1 MPGVH
6 VSRVPALALASVD
19 WRVALFA
26 ALIAAAAGLTALQ
39 TLAYARDCTG
49 NKRLGWL
56 LLTGASAAAGIWAT
70 HFLTIRAYQWPVQVS
85 YDPTVVGAAFLVAI
99 TAATCGF
106 AIASTGDR
114 MHAVAGGAV
123 VGMGLVLTHVA
134 GMNAL
139 SLPAAMHR
147 TPLLAVP
154 VHVLAVALCSTALA
168 AHRELSGRRALWAAT
183 GLLTFATCA
192 LHFVAV
198 GGLTVTPDPSMPVSA
213 FSIDGSTLSILV
225 ACVTAFIMLAGR
237 TATLMAALSS
247 RDVEID
253 LRQRHQAL
261 QQREAELSR
270 QNVLFDVALSSL
282 PHGLCIVD
290 ADRRLVVCNKR
301 YADMYGIP
309 GELTKPGTPMSTIV
323 DHRIAAGIYAHP
335 DAQAYRDELL
345 GPVTKATVKTHH
357 LSGGRYVL
365 VSRRPMPEGGWIAVH
380 EDITER
386 RRLQETEREAKETL
400 AAIFDAVP
408 EAIVCVAADRRVM
421 LWSRGAE
428 LIFGYTAEETV
439 GQPFKLVPPD
449 GKAEFDEVF
458 ERALAGE
465 TLRDVRAVRWRKDG
479 SLVDIS
485 FSSAALRDRDGTV
498 RGIVYALDDL
508 TEWEQ
513 LAARLEAQNELLKQ
527 REEKLK
533 TQNEQLDTALARM
546 VQGLAMFDA
555 EERLILANARYAELF
570 GLSTEQ
576 VKPGTTLGEIVALR
590 CANGFYPG
598 MSVDEVLRGMRER
611 NGGKAPTHLVRKS
624 ADGRVLSV
632 SVQPRADGGWVTT
645 LHDISE
651 QESLKGRLQEQN
663 EQLDA
668 ALNNMSQGL
677 AMFDAEQR
685 LVVSNRRFAEMYGLA
700 PVQTVP
706 GITVRQII
714 EAQFASGLYEAAAD
728 VDQMVAQFGRQPV
741 ETHRL
746 ADGRVINVTYQRT
759 ANGGYVVTHKEA
771 GARERLNAQ
780 LEQQHRLLK
789 EHEKTLQARNNQLD
803 ATINNM
809 PQGLAMFDAE
819 QRLIVC
825 NKLYAEMYGL
835 TPEQVK
841 PGTTVREIF
850 DYRMANGFYHV
861 KDTEQFVD
869 SWASSFGKRSSRI
882 QELADGRIVSV
893 SRSQTAD
900 GGRVVTHEDITERQ
914 KLNAQLGHQHQ
925 LLKAQ
930 EERLRA
936 QNVQLDAALNNM
948 VQGLA
953 MFDAE
958 HRVVIA
964 NNRYAE
970 LYNLTPDDVKPG
982 TLLRDIVARRIALG
996 QLPGRSADEILQSMI
1011 NRVSGKAS
1019 QYTTRLHDG
1028 RYIVVSA
1035 KPHGRRLHRHHPS
1048 GHHRAAPLRGQDRAH
1063 GAARCV
1069 DRVAQS
1075 RPVQRAA
1082 GARPGAGQAWR
1093 GRRRPSARP
1102 RPLQARQRH
1111 PGPSCRRQAAEG
1123 RHGASAHA
1131 GARDGYRRPHGRRRV
1146 RHCAGSDRA
1155 PGGRRRAG
1163 APRHRRREPA
1173 LRDRRPPSHHRRQ
1186 RRHRRGADG
1195 RRLHRPADA

>member
-1 MPGVH
+1 
-6 VSRVPALALASVD
+6 
-19 WRVALFA
+19 
-26 ALIAAAAGLTALQ
+26 
-39 TLAYARDCTG
+39 
-49 NKRLGWL
+49 
-56 LLTGASAAAGIWAT
+56 
-70 HFLTIRAYQWPVQVS
+70 
-85 YDPTVVGAAFLVAI
+85 
-99 TAATCGF
+99 
-106 AIASTGDR
+106 

-154 VHVLAVALCSTALA
+154 VHVLAVALCSTALV
-168 AHRELSGRRALWAAT
+168 AHRELSGRHALWAAT

-247 RDVEID
+247 RDAEID
-253 LRQRHQAL
+253 LRRRHQAL

-290 ADRRLVVCNKR
+290 ADRCLVVCNKR

-309 GELTKPGTPMSTIV
+309 AELTKPGTPMSAIV

-485 FSSAALRDRDGTV
+485 FSSAAMRGRDGTV

-533 TQNEQLDTALARM
+533 TQNEQLDTALACM

-570 GLSTEQ
+570 GLAPEE
-576 VKPGTTLGEIVALR
+576 VKPGTTLSEIVR
-590 CANGFYPG
+590 CA
-598 MSVDEVLRGMRER
+598 
-611 NGGKAPTHLVRKS
+611 A
-624 ADGRVLSV
+624 
-632 SVQPRADGGWVTT
+632 PRAST
-645 LHDISE
+645 
-651 QESLKGRLQEQN
+651 
-663 EQLDA
+663 
-668 ALNNMSQGL
+668 
-677 AMFDAEQR
+677 
-685 LVVSNRRFAEMYGLA
+685 
-700 PVQTVP
+700 PV
-706 GITVRQII
+706 
-714 EAQFASGLYEAAAD
+714 
-728 VDQMVAQFGRQPV
+728 
-741 ETHRL
+741 
-746 ADGRVINVTYQRT
+746 
-759 ANGGYVVTHKEA
+759 
-771 GARERLNAQ
+771 
-780 LEQQHRLLK
+780 
-789 EHEKTLQARNNQLD
+789 
-803 ATINNM
+803 
-809 PQGLAMFDAE
+809 
-819 QRLIVC
+819 
-825 NKLYAEMYGL
+825 
-835 TPEQVK
+835 
-841 PGTTVREIF
+841 
-850 DYRMANGFYHV
+850 
-861 KDTEQFVD
+861 
-869 SWASSFGKRSSRI
+869 
-882 QELADGRIVSV
+882 
-893 SRSQTAD
+893 
-900 GGRVVTHEDITERQ
+900 
-914 KLNAQLGHQHQ
+914 
-925 LLKAQ
+925 
-930 EERLRA
+930 
-936 QNVQLDAALNNM
+936 
-948 VQGLA
+948 
-953 MFDAE
+953 
-958 HRVVIA
+958 
-964 NNRYAE
+964 
-970 LYNLTPDDVKPG
+970 
-982 TLLRDIVARRIALG
+982 
-996 QLPGRSADEILQSMI
+996 
-1011 NRVSGKAS
+1011 
-1019 QYTTRLHDG
+1019 
-1028 RYIVVSA
+1028 
-1035 KPHGRRLHRHHPS
+1035 
-1048 GHHRAAPLRGQDRAH
+1048 
-1063 GAARCV
+1063 
-1069 DRVAQS
+1069 
-1075 RPVQRAA
+1075 
-1082 GARPGAGQAWR
+1082 
-1093 GRRRPSARP
+1093 
-1102 RPLQARQRH
+1102 
-1111 PGPSCRRQAAEG
+1111 
-1123 RHGASAHA
+1123 
-1131 GARDGYRRPHGRRRV
+1131 
-1146 RHCAGSDRA
+1146 
-1155 PGGRRRAG
+1155 
-1163 APRHRRREPA
+1163 
-1173 LRDRRPPSHHRRQ
+1173 
-1186 RRHRRGADG
+1186 
-1195 RRLHRPADA
+1195 